1 MKLKENSFPL
11 SFSLQ
16 ETTDFIKQTLEE
28 KNWFEFE
35 VIEVKIVFVPYY
47 FYSFEAFFESDEEGK
62 KIVSDTSNGKLA
74 LNGLT
79 GELDESISV
88 PESDELVKEIEE
100 LPENI
105 PFEEK
110 SFELTEKIEQIVQIK
125 TAHHLRT
132 GKDNVIIHSIK
143 KVLYPVW
150 IIDFSVEEQ
159 TFQFTVSGVDGS
171 VILEEEIP
179 ERELGFWE
187 ITSETL
193 NELKSPS
200 SWINYT
206 TSVISDSANFVVK
219 NTFSGNLMHNLLHNW
234 KYQSFILLIILILI
248 VLWSLG
254 YLNF

>member
-28 KNWFEFE
+28 KNWQEFE

-47 FYSFEAFFESDEEGK
+47 FFSYEAFFESEEDGK
-62 KIVSDTSNGKLA
+62 KIVSDTVNGKLA

-79 GELDESISV
+79 GELDESV
-88 PESDELVKEIEE
+88 VLPETSELVQEIEE

-110 SFELTEKIEQIVQIK
+110 SFELKEKIEEIVQFK
-125 TAHHLRT
+125 TAHNLSAA
-132 GKDNVIIHSIK
+132 KDNVIIHSIK

-150 IIDFSVEEQ
+150 IIDFSVADQ
-159 TFQFTVSGVDGS
+159 TFQFMVSGVDGS
-171 VILEEEIP
+171 VISEEEIP
-179 ERELGFWE
+179 ERMLGFWE
-187 ITSETL
+187 ITAETL
-193 NELKSPS
+193 HELQSPAN
-200 SWINYT
+200 WINYT
-206 TSVISDSANFVVK
+206 TLVISDTTNFVVK
-219 NTFSGNLMHNLLHNW
+219 GTFSGSIVQNLLHNW
-234 KYQSFILLIILILI
+234 KYQTFILLLILVLI

-254 YLNF
+254 YLNI